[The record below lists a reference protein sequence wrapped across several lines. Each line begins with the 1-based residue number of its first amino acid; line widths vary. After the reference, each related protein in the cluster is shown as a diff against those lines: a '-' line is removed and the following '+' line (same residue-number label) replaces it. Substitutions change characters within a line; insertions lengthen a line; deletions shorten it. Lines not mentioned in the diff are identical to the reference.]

1 MKQNENEIKY
11 FVYIRKSSDRED
23 AQTLSIDAQ
32 KRELEKFAERNN
44 FKIVDTLEESASA
57 YKTGRPKFND
67 MLKRIENGEAS
78 GMLVYHLTRIARN
91 SFDGGRV
98 IYMMDEGKIKE
109 IRTPEKAYY
118 STISD
123 DKFMMH
129 IHFAMAKKSSD
140 DISQFVKRDIQSKI
154 LKGEYPVSAPVG
166 YLNLDKYGRITGRRY
181 DNEKQKMLEDIAKEE
196 KDKLRR
202 IEPDPCLSPL
212 IAELF
217 RLYGQGIYSVNQL
230 CEKAFAMGLKGVRND
245 KMFAKSVIKGIL
257 SNPFYYGAIK
267 WKGKIYEPETLP
279 KENRHKAITNKKLF
293 EKVQEILGN
302 KSRPRKQ
309 VHNHKY
315 TGIIR
320 CGECGSMITAE
331 IHKGVVYYRCTK
343 KRRAGEPKC
352 SQSYLKEDNKD
363 GLEAQIQKTIKKYVI
378 PEDFVK
384 WSLEVLNSNNEKESN
399 VRKGILTQQRKQFA
413 NIEQQLAQLLKMK
426 ISAKNIN
433 SELISDEDY
442 IIEKNK
448 LLDEK
453 GIIKEKI
460 ENEEKTADNW
470 LEQCEQF
477 FDFAVSCEKKW
488 LAGGSDEN
496 KIIFSLMFGSN
507 ATLYNKKLLV
517 QAEKPLRKAVCFDN
531 LCDWRG
537 RRDSNARP
545 SA

>member
-1 MKQNENEIKY
+1 MKQDENEIKY

-57 YKTGRPKFND
+57 YKTGRPKFNE
-67 MLKRIENGEAS
+67 MLRRIESGEAS

-98 IYMMDEGKIKE
+98 IYMMDEDSIKE

-154 LKGEYPVSAPVG
+154 LKGEYPVSAPIG

-181 DNEKQKMLEDIAKEE
+181 DSEKQKMLEDMAKKES
-196 KDKLRR
+196 DKLRR

-212 IAELF
+212 VAELF
-217 RLYGQGIYSVNQL
+217 RLYGQGIYSINQL
-230 CEKAFAMGLKGVRND
+230 TEKAFEMGLKGTRSG
-245 KMFAKSVIKGIL
+245 KILTKSVIKGIFA
-257 SNPFYYGAIK
+257 NPFYYGAIK

-279 KENRHKAITNKKLF
+279 KENRHKAITDKKLF
-293 EKVQEILGN
+293 EKVQEILNN
-302 KSRPRKQ
+302 KSKPRKQ
-309 VHNHKY
+309 VHNHRY

-343 KRRAGEPKC
+343 KKKEGMPKC
-352 SQSYLKEDNKD
+352 SQPYLIEDDLEKQIKE
-363 GLEAQIQKTIKKYVI
+363 TIRQYAI
-378 PEDFVK
+378 PQDFVK
-384 WSLEVLNSNNEKESN
+384 WALEVLNSNNEKESST
-399 VRKGILTQQRKQFA
+399 RKAILTQQRKQLA
-413 NIEQQLAQLLKMK
+413 GIEQQLEGLLKMK
-426 ISAKNIN
+426 ISASNAN
-433 SELISDEDY
+433 GELLSDNEYMDQKKKL
-442 IIEKNK
+442 IKEK
-448 LLDEK
+448 E
-453 GIIKEKI
+453 IIKEKI
-460 ENEEKTADNW
+460 ADKEQTANNW
-470 LEQCEQF
+470 LDQCEEF

-488 LAGGSDEN
+488 LVGGLEEN
-496 KIIFSLMFGSN
+496 KMIFSLMFGSN

-517 QAEKPLRKAVCFDN
+517 QGEKPLCKAVCFDN